1 MNKKIINVFLLTLS
15 VLFLI
20 YGITFKVFDKLDYPD
35 FFRIMA
41 LAYTFFVYSVLRI
54 KNALNGEIFLE
65 AFKITIVIYAFY
77 AVFLFFRGIC
87 QKSQSCPFLRCCR
100 LHCTFI
106 FFLISACAAER
117 RATGTRYGEQLT

>member
-1 MNKKIINVFLLTLS
+1 MNKKIINVFILTLS

-20 YGITFKVFDKLDYPD
+20 YGIALKVFDKLDYPD

-65 AFKITIVIYAFY
+65 AFKIIIVIYAFY
-77 AVFLFFRGIC
+77 TVFLFFGNYKIFC
-87 QKSQSCPFLRCCR
+87 NTSYDFEISGVLSNTEYFLMI
-100 LHCTFI
+100 FI
-106 FFLISACAAER
+106 PLVSII
-117 RATGTRYGEQLT
+117 TKYHK